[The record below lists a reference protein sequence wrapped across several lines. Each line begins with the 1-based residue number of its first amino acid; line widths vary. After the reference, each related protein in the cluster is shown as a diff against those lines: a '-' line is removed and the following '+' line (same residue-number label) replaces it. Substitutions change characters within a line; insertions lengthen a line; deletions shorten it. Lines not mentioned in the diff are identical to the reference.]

1 MDDQPLIRDMR
12 TALRGEP
19 FEFVALVSSILAALE
34 ADDLPG
40 AAAAPSLTE
49 VVDSFLEI
57 DIAETTAALHAI
69 AAMTS
74 DELLAA
80 RIRRVLPSRRQPIPA
95 MIAQLGEARVTDAM
109 LMTAELN
116 DGENLVLAVRW
127 PDGFEVTPVVY
138 VDHNLGTIVK
148 DAFVVEHP
156 FTDIV
161 ADYHALMSEPGQ
173 PPSSL
178 AAIGLADA
186 RAKAD
191 DAIAT
196 GWDYEPEDE
205 ESQWPACR
213 PFVQMLLR
221 SMPAGGDA
229 AVGRAAYPDLTP
241 DDAVAEFMASA
252 EASRIADLPPA
263 VVADAARVLVAHAA
277 EHAGHPLRWSGVSIE
292 IALCQFLPWD
302 TDTSDQVLDAVPAVL
317 SALVRFSHRRLGVGE
332 QSTTEALASLHHWL
346 DDYNHVRA
354 LPTVAAL
361 RRSNADLAAMLA
373 GDPGPWLRRQLA
385 DELGSE
391 QAVEALDDSALP
403 DEPLDLSAVPV
414 DVHDRVR
421 EVVVLTDAFA
431 DEAGEVGTFAYVDTV
446 EGPVLAVEGDD
457 EHGRH
462 VATEFRAACR
472 RFVARA
478 AAADPTIFR
487 RRGRAETAAAAVVW
501 VVGRANE
508 LVGPPPAPIGSGDAG
523 AWFGVRGSSS
533 QRAEP
538 MLRAIGVDPSRRY
551 GGMALGTP
559 DLLIST
565 RRAALMR
572 QRDGHA

>member
-19 FEFVALVSSILAALE
+19 FAFVALVSSILAALE
-34 ADDLPG
+34 AERPP
-40 AAAAPSLTE
+40 AATAAPSLTE

-69 AAMTS
+69 AAMTA

-80 RIRRVLPSRRQPIPA
+80 RIRRALPSRRQPIPA
-95 MIAQLGEARVTDAM
+95 MVAQLGEARVTDAV
-109 LMTAELN
+109 LMTAELG
-116 DGENLVLAVRW
+116 DGDNLILGARW
-127 PDGFEVTPVVY
+127 PDGFEVSPVVY

-148 DAFVVEHP
+148 DAFVVEQA
-156 FTDIV
+156 FTDV
-161 ADYHALMSEPGQ
+161 VSAYDDLMAEQGQ
-173 PPSSL
+173 SPSHL
-178 AAIGLADA
+178 APIGLADA

-221 SMPAGGDA
+221 SMPGGGDA
-229 AVGRAAYPDLTP
+229 SAGRWAYPDMTP
-241 DDAVAEFMASA
+241 DDAVAGFLVSP
-252 EASRIADLPPA
+252 EATQIAGLPSA
-263 VVADAARVLVAHAA
+263 VVADAALLLAVHAA
-277 EHAGHPLRWSGVSIE
+277 EHAGHPLRWSGVSVE
-292 IALCQFLPWD
+292 IALRQVLPWD
-302 TDTSDQVLDAVPAVL
+302 ADVSDQVLDAVPDVL
-317 SALVRFSHRRLGVGE
+317 SALVLFSHRQLAVSDE
-332 QSTTEALASLHHWL
+332 STTEALESLNLWL
-346 DDYNHVRA
+346 DDYYHVRA

-361 RRSNADLAAMLA
+361 RRSNAELAAMLD
-373 GDPGPWLRRQLA
+373 GDSGPWLRRQLA

-391 QAVEALDDSALP
+391 QAVDALDDSPLP
-403 DEPLDLSAVPV
+403 DEPLDLSAVPA

-421 EVVVLTDAFA
+421 EVVALTDAFA
-431 DEAGEVGTFAYVDTV
+431 DEAGEVGTFAYADTV
-446 EGPVLAVEGDD
+446 EGPVLAVAGDD
-457 EHGRH
+457 EHGRL
-462 VATEFRAACR
+462 VATELRTACR
-472 RFVARA
+472 RLVARA
-478 AAADPTIFR
+478 AANDPTIFR

-538 MLRAIGVDPSRRY
+538 LLRAIGVDPVRRY

-559 DLLIST
+559 DLLTSM

>member
-19 FEFVALVSSILAALE
+19 FAFVALMSSILAALE
-34 ADDLPG
+34 AERAPG
-40 AAAAPSLTE
+40 AATAPSLTE
-49 VVDSFLEI
+49 VVESFLDI

-69 AAMTS
+69 AAMTA

-80 RIRRVLPSRRQPIPA
+80 RIRRALPSRRQPIPA
-95 MIAQLGEARVTDAM
+95 MVARLGEARVTDAV
-109 LMTAELN
+109 LMTAELG
-116 DGENLVLAVRW
+116 DGDNLILAARW

-148 DAFVVEHP
+148 DAFVVEQV
-156 FTDIV
+156 FTDVV
-161 ADYHALMSEPGQ
+161 AAYHDLMAEQGQ
-173 PPSSL
+173 SPSHVAPL
-178 AAIGLADA
+178 DLADA

-196 GWDYEPEDE
+196 GWDYEPEGE

-229 AVGRAAYPDLTP
+229 SAGRWAYPDMTP
-241 DDAVAEFMASA
+241 DDALAGFLASPEAAQIAADVA
-252 EASRIADLPPA
+252 D
-263 VVADAARVLVAHAA
+263 VADAAQLLVAHAA
-277 EHAGHPLRWSGVSIE
+277 EHAGHPLRWSGVSVE
-292 IALCQFLPWD
+292 IALRQFLPWD
-302 TDTSDQVLDAVPAVL
+302 TDASERVLDAVPDVL
-317 SALVRFSHRRLGVGE
+317 GALVLFSHRLLAVSDE
-332 QSTTEALASLHHWL
+332 STTEALESLHHWL
-346 DDYNHVRA
+346 DDYNSVRD

-361 RRSNADLAAMLA
+361 RRSNADRAAMLD
-373 GDPGPWLRRQLA
+373 GDPGPWLRRQLI

-391 QAVEALDDSALP
+391 QAVIDLDDSPLP
-403 DEPLDLSAVPV
+403 DEQIDLSAVPA

-421 EVVVLTDAFA
+421 EVVALTDAFA
-431 DEAGEVGTFAYVDTV
+431 DEAGEVGTFAYADTI
-446 EGPVLAVEGDD
+446 EGPVTAVEGDD
-457 EHGRH
+457 AHGRQ
-462 VATEFRAACR
+462 VATEFRTACR
-472 RFVARA
+472 RFVARVA
-478 AAADPTIFR
+478 ANDPVVFR
-487 RRGRAETAAAAVVW
+487 RRGRADTAAAAVVW

-508 LVGPPPAPIGSGDAG
+508 LVGPPPAPIGSGDAA

-551 GGMALGTP
+551 DGMALGAP
-559 DLLIST
+559 DLLTST
-565 RRAALMR
+565 RRASLMR
-572 QRDGHA
+572 QRDGHG